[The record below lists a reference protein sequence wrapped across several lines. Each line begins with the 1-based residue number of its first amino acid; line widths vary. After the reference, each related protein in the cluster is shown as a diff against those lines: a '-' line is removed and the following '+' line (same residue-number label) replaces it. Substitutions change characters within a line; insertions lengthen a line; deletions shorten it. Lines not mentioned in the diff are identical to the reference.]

1 MSDQC
6 WAVLGLCRGG
16 GNDRIIRILMMRSF
30 LWVSVG
36 PVLGQCWANVGPML
50 GNLGFKLGHVGS
62 FGGLCWAPRRFLE

>member
-1 MSDQC
+1 
-6 WAVLGLCRGG
+6 
-16 GNDRIIRILMMRSF
+16 MMRSF